1 MERDNQLEEEPHGAP
16 ARRPDAGDFDPA
28 LTPPAMATLLRG
40 DGDRVAAAAQRL
52 SQARQQFETATDRS
66 RFGTDAGH
74 AGAVAEAEPALRQ
87 AERAVAAVAEAA
99 AANARQTLAQLAGSA
114 TPTLAPADA
123 PTAAALAGFVKEDC
137 ADLPIGELVARVRAA
152 VVAENRPLMWLYQ
165 RYGAPRATAAA
176 SDDDQPGTDTS
187 RRELGALLRAI
198 RDRLRDQ
205 ANDPLRERAN
215 GGLRDAQKLRASAAA
230 PARQRD
236 AEAAI
241 ARMIP
246 NAVRIPD

>member
-1 MERDNQLEEEPHGAP
+1 MDRDSLLEEEPRTEP
-16 ARRPDAGDFDPA
+16 SRRPGADDMD
-28 LTPPAMATLLRG
+28 LAMTGAQMETLLRS
-40 DGDRVAAAAQRL
+40 DGDRLTSATKRL
-52 SQARQQFETATDRS
+52 SGARQQFEIATDRS

-114 TPTLAPADA
+114 APTLAPADA
-123 PTAAALAGFVKEDC
+123 PTAAAMAGFVKEDC
-137 ADLPIGELVARVRAA
+137 ADLPIGELAARVRAA

-176 SDDDQPGTDTS
+176 RDDDQPGTDTS
-187 RRELGALLRAI
+187 RRELGALLRAS

-205 ANDPLRERAN
+205 ANDPLRERAT